1 MSSIGLI
8 ARYSI
13 AEATRRRVFVV
24 ILLLTAAFLA
34 LYALGTFA
42 VFNELDKDSLS
53 GGELVEETTVAGG
66 TLVGLGMFVTLFL
79 GVVLAVFMTMSTVRG
94 DAERGTLQPLVV
106 RPLGR
111 GAVLLG
117 RLSAAAA
124 VAAGY
129 GAAVYAAVV
138 VITWLAGDWTP
149 DNVVFPALALMGG
162 IAIVTCLSVLGS
174 VYLSSTANGI
184 AIFMVFGA
192 GLTAGLLDQIGEA
205 LDSDKLEQISGIAA
219 VFLPFETLYQAGLDQ
234 LTADSRGLT
243 EVAIN
248 LGPFGGSEQAGLLEI
263 AWACVYAALVTVL
276 ALRGFA
282 RRDL

>member
-42 VFNELDKDSLS
+42 VFNELDKDDLS

-205 LDSDKLEQISGIAA
+205 LDSDSLEQISGIAA

-248 LGPFGGSEQAGLLEI
+248 LGPFGGSEQAELPEI

>member
-1 MSSIGLI
+1 MSSIRLI

-24 ILLLTAAFLA
+24 ILLLTTAFLA
-34 LYALGTFA
+34 LFALGTFA
-42 VFNELDKDSLS
+42 VFDEL
-53 GGELVEETTVAGG
+53 GGDDLEGAQLIEETALAGG

-111 GAVLLG
+111 SHVLLG
-117 RLSAAAA
+117 RLSAAIA
-124 VAAGY
+124 VAGGY
-129 GAAVYAAVV
+129 GAAVYGLIVV
-138 VITWLAGDWTP
+138 TTWVAGDWTP
-149 DNVVFPALALMGG
+149 DNVITPALALVGA
-162 IAIVTCLSVLGS
+162 IAIVTCISVLGS
-174 VYLSSTANGI
+174 VFLSSTANGI

-205 LDSDKLEQISGIAA
+205 LDSDNLEQISGIAA

-234 LTADSRGLT
+234 LTADTGGLT

-248 LGPFGGSEQAGLLEI
+248 LGPFGGAEQAGPLDI
-263 AWACVYAALVTVL
+263 AWACAYVALITGL
-276 ALRGFA
+276 ALYAFA

>member
-111 GAVLLG
+111 NAVLLG

-234 LTADSRGLT
+234 LTADSRGFT

-248 LGPFGGSEQAGLLEI
+248 LGPFGGSEQAGPLEI
-263 AWACVYAALVTVL
+263 AWACVYVVLVTVL